1 MNNAATPVCAICG
14 EEKSGAQVWF
24 LVAEDRWE
32 DKVKILHWHDQLARR
47 RNIHHA
53 CCALHVQELV
63 VHWMTTGS
71 LDYPFAAVAAP
82 ESTLGLPDSA
92 LPRLPSADARGLRLI
107 GELAVHRESLG
118 RALSENP
125 ASLQVILDELFDA
138 LERAATGA
146 PADAEFDEDE
156 MLYATRAV

>member
-1 MNNAATPVCAICG
+1 MNGAATPVCTICG
-14 EEKSGAQVWF
+14 EEKSGAQTWF
-24 LVAEDRWE
+24 LVAEDRWA
-32 DKVKILHWHDQLARR
+32 DKLKVLQWHDQLARR

-71 LDYPFAAVAAP
+71 LDYPFAAGSSPETSLEQP
-82 ESTLGLPDSA
+82 ESVLPPTSGVN
-92 LPRLPSADARGLRLI
+92 ARGVRLI
-107 GELAVHRESLG
+107 GELTVHRESVG

-125 ASLQVILDELFDA
+125 ESLQVILDELFDA

-146 PADAEFDEDE
+146 ETDLEFEEDE
-156 MLYATRAV
+156 MLLATRAV